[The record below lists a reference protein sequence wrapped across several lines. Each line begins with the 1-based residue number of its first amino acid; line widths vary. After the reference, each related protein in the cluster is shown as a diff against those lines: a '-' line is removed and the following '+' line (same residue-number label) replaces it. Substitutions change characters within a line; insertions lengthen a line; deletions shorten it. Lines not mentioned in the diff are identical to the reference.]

1 MLHHAN
7 FSSAYWGEAVF
18 TASYLQNRLP
28 TKVVYNKTPYELWT
42 GKKPNLTH
50 LRTFGCTAYALIP
63 KERRKTSALFAKSI
77 PCWFL
82 DYPNGIKGYQ
92 LQAKSNRS
100 IIISRNVIF

>member
-7 FSSAYWGEAVF
+7 FSSAYWGEAVL
-18 TASYLQNRLP
+18 TANYLQNRLP
-28 TKVVYNKTPYELWT
+28 TKSVYNKTPYELWT
-42 GKKPNLTH
+42 GRKPNLTH

-63 KERRKTSALFAKSI
+63 EERRKKSALSEKST

-82 DYPNGIKGYQ
+82 GYPSGIKGYQ
-92 LQAKSNRS
+92 LQAKSNKS